1 MEVQRAAIPWLT
13 GRQMPVSGSHRE
25 PVTVHQV
32 GQATWEQPAQEEAA
46 AIVLETEAYRQAR
59 AVAPEEALLVALPAA
74 VAAHARAVL
83 AAHPVWEAHAVRVA
97 AAGGGSQ

>member
-1 MEVQRAAIPWLT
+1 MQTSTAAIAPTTSAIAAGTTGSTIPNIAVALHTPTERQRTHMEVQRAAIPWLT

-32 GQATWEQPAQEEAA
+32 GQATWEQTAQEEAA

-59 AVAPEEALLVALPAA
+59 AV
-74 VAAHARAVL
+74 
-83 AAHPVWEAHAVRVA
+83 
-97 AAGGGSQ
+97 